1 MWTFVSCGWLLDNAK
16 NFGGK
21 TKHVLTETKC
31 RYTEENGE
39 SVATDGMGYLVRAE
53 WRSSYYEMTH
63 HDKNVMDDNLIFIVQ
78 HSCTVQLYVYVCFL
92 HVTFQCSLNIHLLDE
107 STLQL

>member
-1 MWTFVSCGWLLDNAK
+1 MWTFVTRGWLLDNAE
-16 NFGGK
+16 NLWEDQACFD
-21 TKHVLTETKC
+21 ETKC

-39 SVATDGMGYLVRAE
+39 SVDTDGLDYLVRAE

-63 HDKNVMDDNLIFIVQ
+63 HDKNVMDDNLIFNVQ
-78 HSCTVQLYVYVCFL
+78 HSKLYVYVCFL
-92 HVTFQCSLNIHLLDE
+92 RVSFQRSLNIHLLNE